1 MATAAVVYCSRTG
14 RTQRYAEEI
23 GAYLSSKGIQTAVSS
38 VADADPAAVAGAD
51 LVLLG
56 SWTSGLMVVL
66 QHPDGPWTSFVRELP
81 QLGGRV
87 GLFTTYK
94 LLTGSVFARMRDQ
107 LAGKAAQVA
116 LTLKSRD
123 GHLGEAGRRA
133 IDAFVDGR
141 PA

>member
-1 MATAAVVYCSRTG
+1 MTTAAVVYCSRTG

-23 GAYLSSKGIQTAVSS
+23 GAYLSSRGIETAVSS
-38 VADADPAAVAGAD
+38 VADADAAAVAAAD

-66 QHPDGPWTSFVRELP
+66 QRPDGAWVSFVRELP
-81 QLGGRV
+81 RLGGRV

-94 LLTGSVFARMRDQ
+94 LLTGSVFARMREQ
-107 LAGKAAQVA
+107 LADKAADI
-116 LTLKSRD
+116 TISLKSRD
-123 GHLGEAGRRA
+123 SHLSDAGRRA

-141 PA
+141 PG

>member
-1 MATAAVVYCSRTG
+1 MTTAAVVYCSKTG

-23 GAYLSSKGIQTAVSS
+23 GTYLSTKGVEVSVAS
-38 VADADPAAVAGAD
+38 VADADLAQVAAAD

-66 QHPDGPWTSFVRELP
+66 QHPDGPWISFVRELP
-81 QLGGRV
+81 RLGGRV

-94 LLTGSVFARMRDQ
+94 LLAGSVFSRMRDH
-107 LAGKAAQVA
+107 LAGKAEVV

-123 GHLGEAGRRA
+123 SHLDEAGRRA
-133 IDAFVDGR
+133 LDAFVRG
-141 PA
+141 PGG